1 PLRGATEGW
10 SVSLGDLLE
19 HLDVQRLV
27 GDDLLQSVVL
37 LFQRLQPLGLLALH
51 AAVLGSPAT
60 QGGFGMP
67 QFSVPAVM
75 EGWVRKRVTVIVCRC
90 AAAAKGAQRPERKLH
105 SDARTPTAAGS
116 RANCADAR
124 H

>member
-1 PLRGATEGW
+1 RSPLRGATEGW

-60 QGGFGMP
+60 QGGFADLQGL
-67 QFSVPAVM
+67 QY
-75 EGWVRKRVTVIVCRC
+75 
-90 AAAAKGAQRPERKLH
+90 L
-105 SDARTPTAAGS
+105 
-116 RANCADAR
+116 ADALASR
-124 H
+124 QHGVGVAELFDDLFSRVAFSFLAQ